1 MKIKKW
7 STDLVA
13 GDVLATGDVVV
24 SIKEMGGQ
32 TVITL
37 DNNVVFIFNDVVSV
51 ELMEETNCLYGGL
64 AVGHTAGF
72 CTADA
77 CY

>member
-7 STDLVA
+7 STDLVV
-13 GDVLATGDVVV
+13 GDVLTVGTVTATREFGN
-24 SIKEMGGQ
+24 Q

-37 DNNVVFIFNDVVSV
+37 DSDTVLIFNDVVSV
-51 ELMEETNCLYGGL
+51 ELMAETNCLYGGL
-64 AVGHTAGF
+64 AVGHSVN
-72 CTADA
+72 CTAHS